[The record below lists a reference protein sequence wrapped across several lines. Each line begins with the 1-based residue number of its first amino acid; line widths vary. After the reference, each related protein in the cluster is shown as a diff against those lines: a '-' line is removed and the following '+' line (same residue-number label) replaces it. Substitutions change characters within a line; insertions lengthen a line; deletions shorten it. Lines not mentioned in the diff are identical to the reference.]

1 MVRGAPTRCGG
12 TGMIT
17 ELMQVGGAIPST
29 PIDLIRQATAVTQ
42 AVLVVLGV
50 LSLISWAVI
59 VGVWMQL
66 GLANSRAVKFVVEFD
81 RTRRLDEANA
91 LARKAKTALARLF
104 LNASHFVVETRGA
117 SLRIKESVTADTGTT
132 PNTTLTGSQLE
143 ALHLMLDAESDSERE
158 RLGRFIPWLA
168 MIGSVSPLLG
178 LLGTVL
184 GVIQAFIG
192 IAKSGSGN
200 LSAVAPGVA
209 EALIATAAALVVA
222 IPATFGYNIFAGRLN
237 RFDGMMESFGTAT
250 IALLV
255 REGQI

>member
-1 MVRGAPTRCGG
+1 
-12 TGMIT
+12 MIN
-17 ELMQVGGAIPST
+17 EMLQVGSAIPST
-29 PIDLIRQATAVTQ
+29 PMDLIRQATPVTQ
-42 AVLVVLGV
+42 AVLVVLAV

-59 VGVWMQL
+59 GGVWIQL
-66 GLANSRAVKFVVEFD
+66 TVANSRAFKFVIEFD

-91 LARKAKTALARLF
+91 LARKARTALARLF
-104 LNASHFVVETRGA
+104 LNASHFVVEARGA
-117 SLRIKESVTADTGTT
+117 SLRIKETVTADTGTI
-132 PNTTLTGSQLE
+132 PGATLTGSQLE

-168 MIGSVSPLLG
+168 TIGSVSPLLG

-184 GVIQAFIG
+184 GIIEAFLG

-209 EALIATAAALVVA
+209 EALIATAASLAVA
-222 IPATFGYNIFAGRLN
+222 IPATFGYNILAHRLN
-237 RFDGMMESFGTAT
+237 RYGGTMDRFNAAV
-250 IALLV
+250 IARFV